1 VPFQNKELMSLW
13 REEKPLDQAPPA
25 GSVAL
30 GVDIG
35 GSRTK
40 VGLVSQAGE
49 VVYLHELATRVA
61 PESPRR
67 FIAVLLSSMRDALHQ
82 AGGPVLGIGLAFL
95 GWLNKGRTG
104 PYFCM
109 NAPALHDFNFKAL
122 IEDEFRL
129 PVVVRDD
136 VTAHTLAE
144 YRFGSGRGCRRFMCL
159 AMGTGLGA
167 GVMVDGRPLDF
178 TGGCAGDTG
187 HILLRPGGP
196 QCTAGCRGCAE
207 ALIGVAG
214 IERLAREVYRVPRS
228 AAEIIQGAANG
239 SDPVAVPV
247 MREIGMYTGE
257 LLASLFPIFVPHRIA
272 LTGGTAKAGE
282 VLLAAARERF
292 ENLMGGYCRSYESVS
307 GHRFT
312 KDDIVLGELSGET
325 GVIGAVAD
333 FIG

>member
-1 VPFQNKELMSLW
+1 MSSW
-13 REEKPLDQAPPA
+13 REAQPLKQAP
-25 GSVAL
+25 VAL

-40 VGLVSQAGE
+40 IGLVSHAGE
-49 VVYLHELATRVA
+49 IVHLHEFVTRVA
-61 PESPRR
+61 PDAPQH
-67 FIAVLLSSMRDALHQ
+67 FVATLLAAMRDVLRQ
-82 AGGPVLGIGLAFL
+82 AGGPVIGIGVTFL
-95 GWLNKGRTG
+95 GWLNEERSG

-109 NAPALHDFNFKAL
+109 NAPALHNFNFKAL
-122 IEDEFRL
+122 IEEEFGF
-129 PVVVRDD
+129 PVVVHDD

-167 GVMVDGRPLDF
+167 GVIVDGKPLDF

-187 HILLRPGGP
+187 HVLLRPGGP

-214 IERLAREVYRVPRS
+214 IERLAREAYHAPRS
-228 AAEIIQGAANG
+228 AAEVIEGAASG
-239 SDPVAVPV
+239 ADPVAVSV

-257 LLASLFPIFVPHRIA
+257 LLASLFPIFIPQRIA
-272 LTGGTAKAGE
+272 LTGGTARAGE
-282 VLLAAARERF
+282 VLLDAARARF
-292 ENLMGGYCRSYESVS
+292 EELMGGYCRSYERIS

-312 KDDIVLGELSGET
+312 KEEIVLGELRGEA
-325 GVIGAVAD
+325 GVIGAVVD
-333 FIG
+333 LIG